1 VQAGTQ
7 GEALRRVADRL
18 CAEFTDP
25 EAAELPGLSSA
36 LGAEG
41 GMTRMPDPDDEALVA
56 RLRQVLAAIASTLSA
71 GAENPP
77 VRAIE
82 TALDG
87 AEFVIR
93 GELVDGN
100 IERVLRL
107 MPSFVFLVALS
118 VTDQDRALELSRRTA
133 ELIAEIGP

>member
-1 VQAGTQ
+1 MQAGTH
-7 GEALRRVADRL
+7 GEVLHRVADRL

-25 EAAELPGLSSA
+25 EVAELPGLGAS

-41 GMTRMPDPDDEALVA
+41 GMTRMLDAENEALVA
-56 RLRQVLAAIASTLSA
+56 RLRGALAAIASTLSA
-71 GAENPP
+71 GVEDPA

-82 TALDG
+82 AALDG

-100 IERVLRL
+100 VERVLRL

-118 VTDQDRALELSRRTA
+118 VADQDRALELSRRTA
-133 ELIAEIGP
+133 ELTAEAW